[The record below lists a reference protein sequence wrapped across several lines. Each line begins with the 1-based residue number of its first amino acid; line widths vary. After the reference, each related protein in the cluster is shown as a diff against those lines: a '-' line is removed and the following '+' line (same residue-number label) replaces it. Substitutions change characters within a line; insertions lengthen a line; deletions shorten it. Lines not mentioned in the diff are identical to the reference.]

1 MSSRSPPGPCGGAR
15 EVRGAGAVPLRAGL
29 FHSQRLEPASCPSPS
44 RCFLCSLGGRGLPP
58 GLALLLALTAPL
70 SSDLGAVWGWMGIYV
85 PPLMRKYPLC

>member
-1 MSSRSPPGPCGGAR
+1 MSSRSPRPLRRCEGGAR
-15 EVRGAGAVPLRAGL
+15 GGRGAPARRSLPL
-29 FHSQRLEPASCPSPS
+29 QRLEPASCPSPS

>member
-1 MSSRSPPGPCGGAR
+1 MSSRSPRPLRRCEGGAR
-15 EVRGAGAVPLRAGL
+15 GGCPCAPVSSTPSAWSRPHAPLRAGV
-29 FHSQRLEPASCPSPS
+29 SSA
-44 RCFLCSLGGRGLPP
+44 LGGRGLPP

>member
-1 MSSRSPPGPCGGAR
+1 MSSRSPRPLRRCEGGAR
-15 EVRGAGAVPLRAGL
+15 
-29 FHSQRLEPASCPSPS
+29 
-44 RCFLCSLGGRGLPP
+44 GGRGAPARRSLPLPAPGAGLMPLSEQVFPLLSRGQGASPP